1 MAGITDCWG
10 FNMPSPPPCLFVAPI
25 VLVAAACS
33 PPGAAGE
40 PAVTPSAQATP
51 AVSEAGLR
59 LTDVTVISGDERHVF
74 TTELALTNE
83 EQARGM
89 MFRTEMGDDEGMLFP
104 SYTPQTRSFWM
115 KNTPL
120 ALDIIFIGTDGRITN
135 IEPGVPYSQESVF
148 SDGLASAVFEIRG
161 GLSEE
166 LGIAPGDMVE
176 YELPIDAAP

>member
-1 MAGITDCWG
+1 MPIDCFPGESPRFLPCFIT
-10 FNMPSPPPCLFVAPI
+10 API
-25 VLVAAACS
+25 VLIAAACS

-40 PAVTPSAQATP
+40 PAVTPSAQASP

-83 EQARGM
+83 EQAKGM

-120 ALDIIFIGTDGRITN
+120 PLDIIFIGTDGRITN
-135 IEPGVPYSQESVF
+135 IEAGVPYSQDSVF
-148 SDGLASAVFEIRG
+148 SAGLASAVFEIRG

-166 LGIAPGDMVE
+166 LGIAPGDKVE
-176 YELPIDAAP
+176 YELPVDAAP